1 MAEATS
7 GNDALV
13 MLLAA
18 PLALPVAAP
27 LVFGAWTEGRQWMIE
42 RGFIASPE
50 DAVWS
55 VPGWDGAG
63 VGSAHIVLG
72 ACLVVLI
79 MVVGSMVARRGP
91 SDESID
97 T

>member
-1 MAEATS
+1 MAESAS
-7 GNDALV
+7 SNDALV

-18 PLALPVAAP
+18 PLALPVVAP
-27 LVFGAWTEGRQWMIE
+27 LVFGTWTDGREWMVE
-42 RGFIASPE
+42 RGFIASAE

-63 VGSAHIVLG
+63 VGSAHIVLA

-79 MVVGSMVARRGP
+79 MVIGSLLARRGGD
-91 SDESID
+91 DESID